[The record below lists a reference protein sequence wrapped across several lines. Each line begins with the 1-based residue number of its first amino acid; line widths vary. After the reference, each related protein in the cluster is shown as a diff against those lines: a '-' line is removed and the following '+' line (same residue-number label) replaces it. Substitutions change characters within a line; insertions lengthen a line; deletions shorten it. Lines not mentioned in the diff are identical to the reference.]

1 MKLSDLRSRFDDLQR
16 QRWCRIVATG
26 LLLAVAGGFFGRIV
40 SIRVNWDADSALIA
54 TALTGDEATTYGVL
68 LRNEGRIVLD
78 GEVFEAPTDV
88 MQTYVEEDGTTSDPQ
103 IVIFILL
110 QDAIPSWA
118 PKWLLLE
125 TSLSWKLMVITC
137 VIGVAIIWT
146 GLLVPV
152 VALLLLGAVFSGI
165 FAFFGGGQWIG
176 VPVAICTLLSAYLLA
191 IRILQLLLSSSVG
204 WSAVAHTLLWEASR
218 TRLSLAF
225 VVTLL
230 ITMPLLPLTLSMDAP
245 IDQIVQAYIARSL
258 GLAFLLSAFMM
269 LMLGCS
275 SVCFDIRD
283 RHIWHLVSKP
293 LGRANYLFGKW
304 LGVILLGG
312 VMLAVAGSWSFGY
325 VQYLRVSYLPRT
337 SAEYLAQEDL
347 LQDVLVART
356 SKRPI
361 YLEMNGDEVRG
372 RIDELVLE
380 DPAYQMYVEGD
391 IPLAT
396 YRVLRKRVF
405 DEFDIDQRRIDTL
418 LDQTGRPW
426 KRLHFEGLQEAR
438 ELGLPMRLSF
448 RLYGGSSDEHDRRL
462 MGISTG
468 EDLGEGVLGPFIPT
482 MGQHVD
488 ISASAIAEDG
498 TLDVTL
504 VNLTQHKPPPG
515 NDWRGPVELEPLALT
530 MGGQA
535 PFAIFWLTEEL
546 ELGYPQGSFGSNF
559 FWGVIVLWLKLAVLA
574 AFACAVAT
582 TLSFPVACLVVF
594 AAYAAA
600 SIAPWIGMSLMLY
613 GSGGSSPESAGE
625 YIQWFLEASVRTVA
639 SSVVYLLRG
648 FGELQPIGQ
657 LVEGKLITWAW
668 IREGAFMAVVWGGG
682 SILLGWFVLSRRQ
695 LAIYSGDQ

>member
-1 MKLSDLRSRFDDLQR
+1 MKLSELRSRLDTLQR
-16 QRWCRIVATG
+16 QRWCRIVATV
-26 LLLAVAGGFFGRIV
+26 LLLALAGGFFGRIV
-40 SIRVNWDADSALIA
+40 SIRVNWDKDSAVLA
-54 TALTGDEATTYGVL
+54 TALTGDEATTYGIL
-68 LRNEGRIVLD
+68 LRNEGRIVID

-88 MQTYVEEDGTTSDPQ
+88 MQTYLEEDGTTGEPQ
-103 IVIFILL
+103 RVIFILL
-110 QDAIPSWA
+110 QDSIPDWA
-118 PKWLLLE
+118 PKWLLLD
-125 TSLSWKLMVITC
+125 TSLSWKLMVITS
-137 VIGVAIIWT
+137 VIGIAIIWT
-146 GLLVPV
+146 GLLVSV
-152 VALLLLGAVFSGI
+152 VTLIFLGAVFSGI
-165 FAFFGGGQWIG
+165 FAVFDGGQWIG

-191 IRILQLLLSSSVG
+191 VRILQLLLSSSMG

-230 ITMPLLPLTLSMDAP
+230 ITMPLLPLTLTLDAP
-245 IDQIVQAYIARSL
+245 IDQVVQAYIARSL

-293 LGRANYLFGKW
+293 LGRFNYLFGKW

-337 SAEYLAQEDL
+337 TAEYLAQQDL
-347 LQDVLVART
+347 LEDVLVART

-361 YLEMNGDEVRG
+361 YLEMSGKEVRA

-380 DPAYQMYVEGD
+380 DPAYQEYVD
-391 IPLAT
+391 NDLPLAT
-396 YRVLRKRVF
+396 FRVLRKRVF
-405 DEFDIDQRRIDTL
+405 DDFDIDQRRIDTL
-418 LDQTGRPW
+418 FDQTGKPW
-426 KRLHFEGLQEAR
+426 KKLHFEGLQEAR

-448 RLYGGSSDEHDRRL
+448 KIYGGSSDEHDRRL
-462 MGISTG
+462 IGIATG

-482 MGQHVD
+482 MPQHVD
-488 ISASAIAEDG
+488 IAPSAIAEDG

-504 VNLTQHKPPPG
+504 VNLTQHTPPAG
-515 NDWRGPVELEPLALT
+515 NDWRGPAELEPLAMT
-530 MGGQA
+530 MGDRA
-535 PFAIFWLTEEL
+535 PFAIFWLADEL
-546 ELGYPQGSFGSNF
+546 ELGYPQGTFGSNF
-559 FWGVIVLWLKLAVLA
+559 FWGMVVLWLKLAVLA

-613 GSGGSSPESAGE
+613 GSGGPSPESAGE
-625 YIQWFLEASVRTVA
+625 YIQWFLQATVRTVA

-657 LVEGKLITWAW
+657 LIEGKLITWAW
-668 IREGAFMAVVWGGG
+668 IREGLFMAVVWGGG
-682 SILLGWFVLSRRQ
+682 AILFGWFVLLRRQ
-695 LAIYSGDQ
+695 LAIYSGEE